1 MKNDLINQ
9 IEVKDVSDALD
20 ILKAAGTEDLF
31 EKGKWKVG
39 DEKVYQ
45 GVTYYVSDFN
55 DKGTPKWRKK
65 KGEGKPSGPSPSGNK
80 GSKKRIQIKD
90 YFDEIKLAER
100 IKSEIIELSK
110 NEKDNYFNFKSV
122 TSNKFVTNKKEFRN
136 LFKATEKMGV
146 GYKVLDRIM
155 ELEPSIKTLDS
166 NIRESLVNIINEN
179 WTTKSPEEIAK
190 LIQEK
195 LEGFKEGLKVR
206 ISDITAAFD
215 GLII

>member
-1 MKNDLINQ
+1 MRIYKTEMERMSDKLIRSLNSRIEELKRQSTPENKYLNKDYLKRMK
-9 IEVKDVSDALD
+9 IENRK
-20 ILKAAGTEDLF
+20 LKAGYVRAF
-31 EKGKWKVG
+31 EQLKYINNVLR
-39 DEKVYQ
+39 
-45 GVTYYVSDFN
+45 
-55 DKGTPKWRKK
+55 DKLNIDISR
-65 KGEGKPSGPSPSGNK
+65 
-80 GSKKRIQIKD
+80 KD

-110 NEKDNYFNFKSV
+110 NEKDNYFNFKSA

-136 LFKATEKMGV
+136 LFKATEKMGI

-179 WTTKSPEEIAK
+179 WKIKSPEEIAK

>member
-1 MKNDLINQ
+1 MSKYKTEMERMSDKLIRSLNSRIEELKKQSLPENKYLNKDYLKRMK
-9 IEVKDVSDALD
+9 IENRK
-20 ILKAAGTEDLF
+20 LKAGYVRAF
-31 EKGKWKVG
+31 EQLKYINNVLR
-39 DEKVYQ
+39 
-45 GVTYYVSDFN
+45 
-55 DKGTPKWRKK
+55 DKLNIDISR
-65 KGEGKPSGPSPSGNK
+65 
-80 GSKKRIQIKD
+80 KD

-100 IKSEIIELSK
+100 IKSEIVELSK

-136 LFKATEKMGV
+136 LFKATEKMGI

-179 WTTKSPEEIAK
+179 WKTKSPEEIAK

>member
-1 MKNDLINQ
+1 MIKNKTEMERMSDKLIRSLNSRIEELKKQSSPENKYLNKDYLKRMK
-9 IEVKDVSDALD
+9 IENRK
-20 ILKAAGTEDLF
+20 LKAGYVRAF
-31 EKGKWKVG
+31 EQLKYINNVLR
-39 DEKVYQ
+39 
-45 GVTYYVSDFN
+45 
-55 DKGTPKWRKK
+55 DKLNIDISR
-65 KGEGKPSGPSPSGNK
+65 
-80 GSKKRIQIKD
+80 KD

-122 TSNKFVTNKKEFRN
+122 TSNKFATNKKEFRN
-136 LFKATEKMGV
+136 LFKATEKMGI

-179 WTTKSPEEIAK
+179 WKIKSPEEIAK

>member
-1 MKNDLINQ
+1 MSKYKTEMERMSDKLIRSLNSRIEELKKQSLPENKYLNKDYLKRMK
-9 IEVKDVSDALD
+9 IENRK
-20 ILKAAGTEDLF
+20 LKAGYVRAF
-31 EKGKWKVG
+31 EQLKYINNVLR
-39 DEKVYQ
+39 
-45 GVTYYVSDFN
+45 
-55 DKGTPKWRKK
+55 DKLNIDISR
-65 KGEGKPSGPSPSGNK
+65 
-80 GSKKRIQIKD
+80 KD

-110 NEKDNYFNFKSV
+110 NEKDNYFNFKTV
-122 TSNKFVTNKKEFRN
+122 TSNKFATNKKEFRN
-136 LFKATEKMGV
+136 LFKATEKMGI

-179 WTTKSPEEIAK
+179 WKIKSPEEIAK

>member
-1 MKNDLINQ
+1 MVKNKTEMERMSDKLIRSLNSRIEELKKQSLPENKYLNKDYLKRMKIENRKLKAGYVRAFEQLKYINN
-9 IEVKDVSDALD
+9 VLRDKLNLD
-20 ILKAAGTEDLF
+20 I
-31 EKGKWKVG
+31 
-39 DEKVYQ
+39 
-45 GVTYYVSDFN
+45 S
-55 DKGTPKWRKK
+55 R
-65 KGEGKPSGPSPSGNK
+65 
-80 GSKKRIQIKD
+80 KD

-100 IKSEIIELSK
+100 IKSEIVELSK

-136 LFKATEKMGV
+136 LFKATEKMGI

-179 WTTKSPEEIAK
+179 WKTKSPEEIAK